1 MHNKKYGDNA
11 ILVDIKYIESDEY
24 RSKFIGITG
33 NSDVDRIIADKAQM
47 ILKDRSGTL
56 KETLVLLNKDNGA
69 EILTISAGEEN
80 QRIKYSAKDE
90 KIIQESREAGIE
102 ILAIHNHPAGWPP
115 TADDCVSAKQRD
127 YSIGITCGHNGT
139 VYVYY
144 PAEVLI
150 PEEECNQIHDI
161 IAEKCMFEKDIN
173 IILDTWKEV
182 LAVFDMRI
190 KERS

>member
-33 NSDVDRIIADKAQM
+33 NSDVDRLLADKAQM

-80 QRIKYSAKDE
+80 QRINYSAKDE

-102 ILAIHNHPAGWPP
+102 ILAIHNHPVPAG
-115 TADDCVSAKQRD
+115 A
-127 YSIGITCGHNGT
+127 
-139 VYVYY
+139 
-144 PAEVLI
+144 
-150 PEEECNQIHDI
+150 
-161 IAEKCMFEKDIN
+161 
-173 IILDTWKEV
+173 
-182 LAVFDMRI
+182 
-190 KERS
+190 